1 MYHSHSKVIGMKRV
15 TARDA
20 NQRFSKLLAEVA
32 GGREIV
38 ITRHGKP
45 VARLVPVSAQQE
57 SAERAAAIKRLRARM
72 KRGLS
77 LGGGK
82 FNRDELCDR

>member
-1 MYHSHSKVIGMKRV
+1 MKKV

-45 VARLVPVSAQQE
+45 VARLVPVPAQQE
-57 SAERAAAIKRLRARM
+57 SAERTAAIKRLRARM
-72 KRGLS
+72 KRGLP

-82 FNRDELCDR
+82 FNRDELYDR

>member
-1 MYHSHSKVIGMKRV
+1 MKKA

-45 VARLVPVSAQQE
+45 VARLVPESAQHQ
-57 SAERAAAIKRLRARM
+57 SAERTAAIKRLRARA
-72 KRGLS
+72 
-77 LGGGK
+77 
-82 FNRDELCDR
+82 

>member
-1 MYHSHSKVIGMKRV
+1 MVSMKKV

-20 NQRFSKLLAEVA
+20 DQRFSKLLAEVA

-45 VARLVPVSAQQE
+45 VARLVPVSVQHE
-57 SAERAAAIKRLRARM
+57 SAERAAAVKRLCARM

-82 FNRDELCDR
+82 FNRDELYDR